1 VDNAFLVNC
10 LQRASS
16 VVIQKSLK
24 EGFGLTVTEALYKGT
39 PVVASKVGGIPLQV
53 IDGQNG
59 FLHSPHNLKGFTDSV
74 IKLLKDEKLRATMGS
89 AGKEHVKKNFMIT
102 RLMLDWLH
110 LMNRMLFEHGKRS

>member
-1 VDNAFLVNC
+1 

-53 IDGQNG
+53 IDGENG
-59 FLHSPHNLKGFTDSV
+59 FLHSPHDLKGFSESV
-74 IKLLKDEKLRATMGS
+74 LKLLKDEKLRATMGK
-89 AGKEHVKKNFMIT
+89 AGKEHVKKNFLIT
-102 RLMLDWLH
+102 RLMLDWLY
-110 LMNRMLFEHGKRS
+110 LMNKVLSDHGK